1 MRIAITRPP
10 SAAIERCELTH
21 LERVPISRLRAEAQH
36 HAYEDALRGLGTEVH
51 SLPAEPELP
60 DAVFVEDV
68 AVVVDECAIITRP
81 GAATRRPECDS
92 VARALAPFRDLNF
105 IAAPGTLDG
114 GDVLV
119 LGRRVYVGLTPRTNR
134 DAVQQ
139 LESLLGRHGY
149 TATAV
154 DVSGC
159 LHLKSAVT
167 QVAGDLLLVQP
178 AWVDASQF
186 PGFRALAVAP
196 DEPHGA
202 NALRVGDT
210 VFVQPAFPRTHDRLE
225 AAGVRTTLLD
235 HSELAK
241 AEGALTC
248 CSILFER

>member
-1 MRIAITRPP
+1 MYIAITRRP

-21 LERVPISRLRAEAQH
+21 LERVPISLAVAEAQH
-36 HAYEDALRGLGTEVH
+36 EAYEAALRALGVEVH
-51 SLPAEPELP
+51 ALPAEPELP

-68 AVVVDECAIITRP
+68 AVVTDECAVITRP
-81 GAATRRPECDS
+81 GAASRRSECAS
-92 VARALAPFRDLNF
+92 VARALAPYRELHH

-119 LGRRVYVGLTPRTNR
+119 LGRGVFVGLTPRSSR
-134 DAVQQ
+134 DAVRQ
-139 LESLLGRHGY
+139 LEALLGRHGY
-149 TATAV
+149 TVTAV
-154 DVSGC
+154 AVSGC

-167 QVAGDLLLVQP
+167 QVARDLLLVQP

-186 PGFRALAVAP
+186 PGCRAIAVAP

-202 NALRVGDT
+202 NTLRVGET
-210 VFVQPAFPRTHDRLE
+210 VFVQPAFPRTRERLE
-225 AAGVRTTLLD
+225 AEGLRTALLD

-248 CSILFER
+248 CSIVFER